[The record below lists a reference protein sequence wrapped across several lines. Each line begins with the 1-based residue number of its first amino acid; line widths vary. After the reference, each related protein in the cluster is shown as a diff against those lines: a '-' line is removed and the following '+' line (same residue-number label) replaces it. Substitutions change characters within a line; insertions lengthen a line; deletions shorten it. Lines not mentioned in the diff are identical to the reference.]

1 MKKIKKSIVFSYL
14 IIQLFMMI
22 IPITSVQ
29 ANIAEGDIITLQ
41 GDHKCDPLLE
51 YWMTDYKRWSYK
63 VVWYVYYQDKDSQQK
78 YPAFCIEPK
87 KNGIGTGYDSYQATL
102 TKEKDNGIWR
112 ILNKGYMGSKYT
124 DWNLEC
130 DDDFYTATKVA
141 LHSFVEKIKPKDK
154 YILGTRVA
162 DGNSVE
168 EIQRRAKKVLEV
180 AQVLYDYGLTG
191 KETYQ
196 KPNVTI
202 HQKGEQ
208 KRQQIN
214 GEDYLVQE
222 YTVQANRQLVSYEV
236 SISNFVSG
244 TKILNS
250 SNQSQN
256 KFTIS
261 NFKIAVPIQ
270 NIKQDFEGNISV
282 LNAQVKTNPIYYCTS
297 SIQNAQNYVTYCAGI
312 EGTQAGTKMRVEVN
326 PSTLWI
332 QKIDKET
339 KEPVANVSFEI
350 TGENG
355 KKIGIYTTNK
365 SGNIEL
371 KNIVP
376 QVVSIKEVVVPEGY
390 ELNDEIKT
398 VTLEWGKMTKVV
410 LENRKKKGDLKIVK
424 IDGEEEKPLEKVEFD
439 LIDEQGNIIT
449 HIITNEK
456 GEATVKNLNIG
467 NYILRET
474 KTKEGYKIAA
484 DKQIVIEWKKLLT
497 EVVENVKKK
506 GRIQVYKIDK
516 ETKKP
521 IENVVF
527 EIKNKKGNVVDT
539 LITDKEGKAFSKE
552 LPIGEYTLV
561 ETKTNEKYILSNQI
575 VEVEVKEDKFTNVQ
589 IENEKKKGQI
599 AILKVDDEDNTIP
612 IQGVTFEIKDEQGI
626 VVDTLITDKEG
637 KAYSKKLPIGEYT
650 IEEIQTKANYILQE
664 EVYKF
669 LK

>member
-1 MKKIKKSIVFSYL
+1 
-14 IIQLFMMI
+14 
-22 IPITSVQ
+22 
-29 ANIAEGDIITLQ
+29 
-41 GDHKCDPLLE
+41 
-51 YWMTDYKRWSYK
+51 
-63 VVWYVYYQDKDSQQK
+63 
-78 YPAFCIEPK
+78 
-87 KNGIGTGYDSYQATL
+87 
-102 TKEKDNGIWR
+102 
-112 ILNKGYMGSKYT
+112 
-124 DWNLEC
+124 
-130 DDDFYTATKVA
+130 
-141 LHSFVEKIKPKDK
+141 
-154 YILGTRVA
+154 
-162 DGNSVE
+162 
-168 EIQRRAKKVLEV
+168 
-180 AQVLYDYGLTG
+180 
-191 KETYQ
+191 
-196 KPNVTI
+196 
-202 HQKGEQ
+202 
-208 KRQQIN
+208 
-214 GEDYLVQE
+214 
-222 YTVQANRQLVSYEV
+222 
-236 SISNFVSG
+236 
-244 TKILNS
+244 
-250 SNQSQN
+250 
-256 KFTIS
+256 
-261 NFKIAVPIQ
+261 
-270 NIKQDFEGNISV
+270 
-282 LNAQVKTNPIYYCTS
+282 
-297 SIQNAQNYVTYCAGI
+297 
-312 EGTQAGTKMRVEVN
+312 MRVEVN

-664 EVYKF
+664 EVYTILVEENKISNLQIENKKIKGRIQILKISKEDNERNGKKAGEPIGNVKF
-669 LK
+669 TIYNEEKNLVGTIETNEEGKACSNWLDKGKYYIKETETDEDYILTEEVFEIEIIENNQLISLIVENESKELEKLPRTGF